1 MSWRAAFTALP
12 ATAVCLALIAWGSA
26 APVRQDSGGTARLR
40 LSWSA
45 RPERIEQC
53 RELTAE
59 ELAAR
64 GEHMRQRLE
73 CTGHFASYDLQVE
86 IDDQV
91 VHRSVAQG
99 GGLRNDRPIFLV
111 KDLVISPGNHRVRVT
126 FNRRGEDADDDDHGD
141 DVDDDDDREHD
152 GASGISAVREDRER
166 IERARRSRAA
176 IPRRLSLD
184 TTITLTE
191 GRVAIVTLDPETRAL
206 KLLSQAH

>member
-12 ATAVCLALIAWGSA
+12 ATAVCLALIAWASA
-26 APVRQDSGGTARLR
+26 APVRHDSGGTARLR